1 MENRLTFEQNTLKV
15 HFYFNSKNDL
25 HEAHKTESILLMCM
39 VHTYN
44 SDISTPSWEAHV
56 RETKGL
62 RVAAMCSTGLLYGAN
77 RLWLLKET
85 VTTQPPPKHEVVQ
98 AEKLQ
103 ILC

>member
-44 SDISTPSWEAHV
+44 SDISTPS
-56 RETKGL
+56 
-62 RVAAMCSTGLLYGAN
+62 
-77 RLWLLKET
+77 
-85 VTTQPPPKHEVVQ
+85 
-98 AEKLQ
+98 
-103 ILC
+103 